1 MNRKTLPLLAGLL
14 LLPIMAIGQTTTLYT
29 CVGNHGETS
38 FQDQPCASKGR
49 TKGVYK
55 VPQTPAKQ
63 YTGQRVT
70 LNLRHIELA
79 KVVQVLSQAGDV
91 DLRVDPRADMFVD
104 VTVVNEPW
112 DKVLDEL
119 MARHNLRFRVANG
132 VGYVF

>member
-1 MNRKTLPLLAGLL
+1 MNGKTLPLLTGLL
-14 LLPIMAIGQTTTLYT
+14 LLPIVAVGQTTTLYT
-29 CVGNHGETS
+29 CVGSHGETS
-38 FQDQPCASKGR
+38 FQDQPCASKAR

-55 VPQTPAKQ
+55 VPQAPTKQ

-70 LNLRHIELA
+70 LNFRHIELA

-119 MARHNLRFRVANG
+119 LAQYNLRFRVVNG